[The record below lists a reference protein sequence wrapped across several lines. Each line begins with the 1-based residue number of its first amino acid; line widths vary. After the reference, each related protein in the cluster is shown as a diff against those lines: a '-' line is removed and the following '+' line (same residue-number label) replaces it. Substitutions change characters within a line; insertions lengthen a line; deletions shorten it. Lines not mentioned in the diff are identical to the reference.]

1 MCGIFCI
8 LNNTKITENVSID
21 GETTY
26 GIETDKLLI
35 DNHAVETSFNRG
47 VGRGPET
54 SKLIDIN
61 ETTTIGFH
69 RLAIN
74 GLNTNSDQ
82 PIIQDNIHL
91 ICNGEIYNYKELYNI
106 MPDCK
111 PSTDSDCEVIIHL
124 YKRYGI
130 EQTLNMLDG
139 VFAFIII
146 DMRKNI
152 EEETCKEH
160 RVIVARDPYG
170 VRPLY
175 MLKPDHTISDS
186 EYNKGVSNTYGF
198 ASEMKSL
205 ISCKHIL
212 QRASIS
218 QFQPGTY
225 SEFKCY
231 ISSLPTKSLWTPVK
245 NLQNIQYNRPG
256 FNSQMIYKEEYLHRM
271 QIVHDIQNYL
281 TDSVTKRV
289 LVTDRPVACLLSGG
303 LDSSLITAL
312 VNETL
317 KKTNTNNKLETYSIG
332 IEGAADLAYAK
343 KVADYLGT
351 KHTEVILTEQ
361 EFFDAIPEVIR
372 SIESYDT
379 TTVRASIGNYLIGKY
394 ISQNSEAKVIMN
406 GDGSDELCG
415 GYLYFH
421 KITDPIEFDKETRHL
436 INNIYSF
443 DVLRSDKSISSH
455 GLEPRTPFL
464 DRSWVSFY
472 LGIHPSHRCHSGK
485 GLPEKYLLR
494 NAFSELNYKAKDGRA
509 LLPDEILWRTKEAF
523 SDGVSNTARSLY
535 EIIQEKIENDEI
547 INANLNNFDWSSIK
561 HNPPTTKEQKYYR
574 YIFESEY
581 RGCGNVI
588 PYFWMP
594 RFSNATDSSAR
605 TLSYYKE
612 VQNNSSIF
620 QNISTK

>member
-1 MCGIFCI
+1 MCGIFCV
-8 LNNTKITENVSID
+8 LNNTKTKENIHVDEETMQFVVSDKLVID
-21 GETTY
+21 KYT
-26 GIETDKLLI
+26 IETCFKK
-35 DNHAVETSFNRG
+35 G
-47 VGRGPET
+47 VRRGPEM
-54 SKLIDIN
+54 SKLININ

-74 GLNTNSDQ
+74 GLNTASDQ
-82 PIIQDNIHL
+82 PIIQDGVFL
-91 ICNGEIYNYKELYNI
+91 ICNGEIYNYKELYDMIPN
-106 MPDCK
+106 CS
-111 PSTDSDCEVIIHL
+111 PSTDSDCEVILHL
-124 YKRYGI
+124 YIRYGI

-146 DMRKNI
+146 DTRLNI
-152 EEETCKEH
+152 DKELGQGE
-160 RVIVARDPYG
+160 RIFVARDSYG

-175 MLKPDHTISDS
+175 MMKPEQNTSYEIYTDKSMS
-186 EYNKGVSNTYGF
+186 MTYGF

-212 QRASIS
+212 QHASIT

-225 SEFKCY
+225 SKFVCY
-231 ISSLPTKSLWTPVK
+231 INPDNKHSLWIPVK
-245 NLQNIQYNRPG
+245 NCQNIQYNRPG
-256 FNSQMIYKEEYLHRM
+256 FNTQMIYKEGNIYQK
-271 QIVHDIQNYL
+271 QITNDIQTYL
-281 TDSVTKRV
+281 KNAVMKRV

-312 VNETL
+312 VNDTL
-317 KKTNTNNKLETYSIG
+317 KKANSNIQLETYSIG
-332 IEGAADLAYAK
+332 IEGAADLIYAR
-343 KVADYLGT
+343 KVAEYLGT
-351 KHTEVILTEQ
+351 KHNEIILTEQ
-361 EFFDAIPEVIR
+361 EFFDAIPEVIKA
-372 SIESYDT
+372 IESYDT

-394 ISQNSEAKVIMN
+394 ISQHSDAKVIMN

-421 KITDPIEFDKETRHL
+421 KISDPIEFDKETRRL

-464 DRSWVSFY
+464 DRSWVNFY
-472 LGIHPSHRCHSGK
+472 LGIHPKYRCHSLDK
-485 GLPEKYLLR
+485 NPEKFLLR
-494 NAFSELNYKAKDGRA
+494 NAFSSSNYKTNDNKP

-523 SDGVSNTARSLY
+523 SDGVSNTTRSLY
-535 EIIQEKIENDEI
+535 EIIQEKIENNEI
-547 INANLNNFDWSSIK
+547 INNELNKFDWSNIK

-581 RGCGNVI
+581 RDCGDII

-605 TLSYYKE
+605 TLSYYNE
-612 VQNNSSIF
+612 INTIF
-620 QNISTK
+620 KTTS

>member
-8 LNNTKITENVSID
+8 LNNTKTKEYISLDSESIQ
-21 GETTY
+21 TVLS
-26 GIETDKLLI
+26 DKPVL
-35 DNHAVETSFNRG
+35 DNHAIDTSFKRG

-74 GLNTNSDQ
+74 GLNSNSDQ
-82 PIIQDNIHL
+82 PIIQDGIYL
-91 ICNGEIYNYKELYNI
+91 ICNGEIYNYKELYELI
-106 MPDCK
+106 PDST

-130 EQTLNMLDG
+130 EQTLNMVDG

-146 DMRKNI
+146 DTRVNVD
-152 EEETCKEH
+152 ENTTPGH
-160 RVIVARDPYG
+160 RIFVARDPYG

-175 MLKPDHTISDS
+175 MLKPD
-186 EYNKGVSNTYGF
+186 YNVPSNGYDKKMSNVYGF

-212 QRASIS
+212 QHASIS

-225 SEFKCY
+225 SRFMCY
-231 ISSLPTKSLWTPVK
+231 VSPMITNSLWKPLDK
-245 NLQNIQYNRPG
+245 CQNIQYNRPG

-271 QIVHDIQNYL
+271 QIIHDIQNYL

-317 KKTNTNNKLETYSIG
+317 KKTGANNKLETYSIG

-351 KHTEVILTEQ
+351 NHTEVILTEQ

-394 ISQNSEAKVIMN
+394 ISQNSDAKVIMN

-472 LGIHPSHRCHSGK
+472 LGIHPSHRCHAGK

-494 NAFSELNYKAKDGRA
+494 NAFSELNYKTREGKP
-509 LLPDEILWRTKEAF
+509 LLPEEILWRTKEAF

-535 EIIQEKIENDEI
+535 EIIQEKIENDET
-547 INANLNNFDWSSIK
+547 INNNLNNFDWSVIT

-574 YIFESEY
+574 YLFETEY

-612 VQNNSSIF
+612 IQNNSSIF
-620 QNISTK
+620 QKIVTK